1 MVLYAKE
8 LLANGR
14 GFLVPF
20 NDDAFLSSVIIIK
33 VVQNDEVSNAARHQA
48 YKYGRRM
55 TWSHV
60 AKELEEVFREE
71 LLFT

>member
-20 NDDAFLSSVIIIK
+20 NDDAFLSSVIIK
-33 VVQNDEVSNAARHQA
+33 VVQNDEVRNAVRHQA
-48 YKYGRRM
+48 YKYDRRM
-55 TWSHV
+55 PWPHV
-60 AKELEEVFREE
+60 AKELEEIFREE